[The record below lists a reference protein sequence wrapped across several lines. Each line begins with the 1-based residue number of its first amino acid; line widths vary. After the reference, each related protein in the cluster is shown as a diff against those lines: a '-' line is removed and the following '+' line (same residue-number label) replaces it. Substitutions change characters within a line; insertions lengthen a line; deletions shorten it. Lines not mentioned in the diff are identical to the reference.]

1 MYADDTVLYLAGPT
15 VDNLTFYINQDL
27 QCLSE
32 WLEDNNLVLNVSKT
46 KCVLFTSR
54 RHKERD
60 CILNLNLLGKS
71 ISCETTFKYLDVVF
85 DNFMTWKAH
94 ADYVC
99 KKVASRVS
107 ILGRIRSFVTKEAA
121 TLVHNALILPLFDY
135 CDIAWSNLLQQD
147 IDRLQRL
154 QNRSARIITRCSRSS
169 EAIEQ
174 LQWPTLSSRRYYHKV
189 KLVFLCLHSL
199 VPSYFSSYFT
209 RFSNVH
215 HYSTR
220 QSLRLSL
227 PKVKQNFGKRTFFL
241 TGAET
246 FNKLPLNIVKSEN
259 IKTFCR
265 RARHFFLS

>member
-1 MYADDTVLYLAGPT
+1 MFQKLSVYYLH
-15 VDNLTFYINQDL
+15 
-27 QCLSE
+27 
-32 WLEDNNLVLNVSKT
+32 LEGIKSAIV
-46 KCVLFTSR
+46 F
-54 RHKERD
+54 
-60 CILNLNLLGKS
+60 LNLNLLGKS

-85 DNFMTWKAH
+85 DNFMTWKPH

-107 ILGRIRSFVTKEAA
+107 ILGRIRSFVTEEAA

-174 LQWPTLSSRRYYHKV
+174 LQWPTLSSWRYYHNA

-215 HYSTR
+215 NYSTR
-220 QSLRLSL
+220 QSMRLSL
-227 PKVKQNFGKRTFFL
+227 PKVKQNFGKRTFLL

-246 FNKLPLNIVKSEN
+246 FNKLSLNIVKSEN

>member
-1 MYADDTVLYLAGPT
+1 MLFALH
-15 VDNLTFYINQDL
+15 
-27 QCLSE
+27 CLSE
-32 WLEDNNLVLNVSKT
+32 WFVLHVSKT
-46 KCVLFTSR
+46 KCVLFTSQ

-71 ISCETTFKYLDVVF
+71 ISCETTFKYLGVVF

-107 ILGRIRSFVTKEAA
+107 ILGRVRSFVTKEAA

-174 LQWPTLSSRRYYHKV
+174 LHWPTLSSRRSYHKA

-199 VPSYFSSYFT
+199 VPSYFSLYFT
-209 RFSNVH
+209 RFSNIH
-215 HYSTR
+215 NYSTR
-220 QSLRLSL
+220 QSMRLSP
-227 PKVKQNFGKRTFFL
+227 PKVKQNFGKRTFL
-241 TGAET
+241 STGAKM

-259 IKTFCR
+259 IQSFCR
-265 RARHFFLS
+265 GARHFFLSSFYHIFDILLLF